1 MVDLLI
7 VIGYPWQQHSSTEGW
22 RKPQFPLKIL
32 AKTTPLLPS
41 YSPRSFKTIFQH
53 DEIPKTV
60 FIEKNS
66 QQKYSLYI
74 TKSYAHPDVV
84 TAVYN
89 AARGSAFLCLCE
101 GRGEKQ
107 PRRGV
112 SPVIEEETGADP
124 EQPEPNVER
133 EAAHR
138 GKSYPADHMC
148 S

>member
-1 MVDLLI
+1 MKKLHNKNI
-7 VIGYPWQQHSSTEGW
+7 
-22 RKPQFPLKIL
+22 RK
-32 AKTTPLLPS
+32 
-41 YSPRSFKTIFQH
+41 
-53 DEIPKTV
+53 E
-60 FIEKNS
+60 
-66 QQKYSLYI
+66 SLYI
-74 TKSYAHPDVV
+74 TKSYTHPDVV

-89 AARGSAFLCLCE
+89 AARGSAFLCLPLR

-112 SPVIEEETGADP
+112 SPVIEEETGTDP